1 MVWLFLR
8 HMYNNR
14 RVVAVYY
21 KLVNCTPLTPLLWI
35 VVDLLYSL
43 FLLLARFWLTY
54 RVRGPPSSRQS
65 TGRVHILC
73 GPHENT
79 QTRTFNG
86 PFPGLSG
93 FADARKVKLI
103 WISLKQ
109 GALSG
114 SGISWAICKSAP
126 RSDRQPLQHPT
137 TQFYFAGRMPFLLP
151 NQQRQSTKG
160 KVDRMKNA
168 QKFAFRF
175 LSRMLRKLYSI

>member
-43 FLLLARFWLTY
+43 FLQSARFWLTY

-93 FADARKVKLI
+93 CADAWKVKLI

-126 RSDRQPLQHPT
+126 RSRQTTTPAPHHSVLFCRPDALPT
-137 TQFYFAGRMPFLLP
+137 
-151 NQQRQSTKG
+151 
-160 KVDRMKNA
+160 A
-168 QKFAFRF
+168 QPTV
-175 LSRMLRKLYSI
+175 SEH